1 MHVKLSLA
9 LLLFLAPI
17 QNFAATGALD
27 LPRAQSVPG
36 GIVVMNLNDNEQPLY
51 AVWKKRRVML
61 VRRRDRWYAI
71 VGIPLSTRPGRYEL
85 VVRYGNHSMMPY
97 PFIIYRKQYRTQRIS
112 IRNRR
117 MVNPTRED
125 LRRIY
130 RDKNIII
137 NALSRW
143 SDPPE
148 ISFMFKLP
156 VKGRYSNS
164 FGFRRIFNGQ
174 ARRPHSGM
182 DISAPKGTPVRAPA
196 DGFVT
201 ATGNF
206 FFTGNTVFID
216 HGRGLITMYAHL
228 DKIMTRAG
236 QPVRQGEQIGTVGM
250 TGRATGPHLHWAV
263 SLNRTMVNPVLLLK
277 R

>member
-1 MHVKLSLA
+1 MRYILSLA
-9 LLLFLAPI
+9 VLLLLTPI
-17 QNFAATGALD
+17 AEIAEAGVLD

-36 GIVVMNLNDNEQPLY
+36 GIVVMTLNDNGTPLY

-61 VRRRDRWYAI
+61 VRRRERWYAVI
-71 VGIPLSTRPGRYEL
+71 GIPLSTRPGRYEL
-85 VVRYGNHSMMPY
+85 MVRYGNHSMMPY
-97 PFIIYRKQYRTQRIS
+97 PFIVYHKKYRTQRIS

-117 MVNPTRED
+117 MVNPNRND
-125 LRRIY
+125 LKRIY

-148 ISFMFKLP
+148 VSFIFKKP

-174 ARRPHSGM
+174 PRRPHSGM

-196 DGFVT
+196 DGFVAT
-201 ATGNF
+201 TGNF

-263 SLNRTMVNPVLLLK
+263 SLNRTMVNPALLIK